1 MTFTSSSTSSEELL
15 QIARNAI
22 ISGHRTTAARM
33 INRVLE
39 TEPVNKEAW
48 RLLAD
53 CMTDPDAK
61 RKCLIKAGD
70 LQPLLEKI
78 GFTSERYT
86 TTSSSKIEL
95 PPVTPESGPDPVVL
109 PPRKYRPTP
118 RAENPSVVVPGK
130 TKTQI
135 LRKAR
140 TRKTD
145 PQYKKNHKSR
155 ASCLIF
161 VLISIALAIG
171 FVSYLYFNPT
181 TTTTEISNLLFPS
194 SQSDSAGQVD
204 GLVPPNLIN
213 NPSENLTSNE
223 NEQAVVVPDANQPQP
238 VPVADPVIEPLVEK
252 VLTIGQSVAG
262 RPIEVYQFGTGET
275 QRLIVAG
282 MHGGNEYNTIDLAD
296 ELIEYIRSHPG
307 IIPPEKTLFILR
319 NLNPDGE
326 ARGHDFDGRTN
337 ENGVDL
343 NRNWDSDWKIDWP
356 REGCWIYRPVTG
368 GPFPASEPE
377 TKALLGFMNNNHIDA
392 LINYHSAALGIFPGG
407 QPPDEASTRLA
418 LALHEVTGY
427 SYPPIDTGCEFTG
440 MFTDWASDHGI
451 PAVDVE
457 LTNHRDTDFNQNL
470 KALEVLLAWGPYS
483 TPKNLP
489 GIKPSNPA
497 YPEVA
502 LEPKEETIVSKAKD
516 AVTGLFNDFYGLIMS
531 KFEER

>member
-1 MTFTSSSTSSEELL
+1 MTFNSSSTSSEELL
-15 QIARNAI
+15 QIAKNAI
-22 ISGHRTTAARM
+22 VSGHRTTAARM

-70 LQPLLEKI
+70 LQPLIEKI
-78 GFTSERYT
+78 GIASERYT
-86 TTSSSKIEL
+86 NTSSSKIEL
-95 PPVTPESGPDPVVL
+95 PPVTPEIEPDPVVL

-118 RAENPSVVVPGK
+118 RAENPSVVPGK
-130 TKTQI
+130 TKTKI

-140 TRKTD
+140 TRRTD
-145 PQYKKNHKSR
+145 LHYKQNHKSR
-155 ASCLIF
+155 TGCLVF
-161 VLISIALAIG
+161 VLILIVLAILSA
-171 FVSYLYFNPT
+171 SYFYFNPT
-181 TTTTEISNLLFPS
+181 LTTSEISNLLFPS
-194 SQSDSAGQVD
+194 SQSDPANQVD
-204 GLVPPNLIN
+204 GLVPPDLIN
-213 NPSENLTSNE
+213 NPSENQPSNE
-223 NEQAVVVPDANQPQP
+223 NVQETEIPDANQPQP
-238 VPVADPVIEPLVEK
+238 VPVTDPIVEPLFEEVT
-252 VLTIGQSVAG
+252 TIGQSVAG
-262 RPIEVYQFGTGET
+262 RPIEVYQFGSGET

-296 ELIEYIRSHPG
+296 ELIEYIRNHPG

-392 LINYHSAALGIFPGG
+392 VINYHSAALGIFPGG
-407 QPPDEASTRLA
+407 QPPDEASIRLA
-418 LALHEVTGY
+418 QALHEVTGY

-440 MFTDWASDHGI
+440 MYTDWASDHGI

-457 LTNHRDTDFNQNL
+457 LTNHRDTDFNQNV
-470 KALEVLLAWGPYS
+470 KALEVLLSWSSYS

-489 GIKPSNPA
+489 GIKPSNPE
-497 YPEVA
+497 YPEI
-502 LEPKEETIVSKAKD
+502 EMKPQDETIISKAKD
-516 AVTGLFNDFYGLIMS
+516 AVTGIYNDLYGMIMS
-531 KFEER
+531 NFEER